1 LQMKEAQLLSLSFLL
16 LWKKKWI
23 STMKR
28 ETGMAGIHG
37 IGFLPQLFP
46 SHPLHYSQMTTLSLG
61 HVSIKPVRR

>member
-1 LQMKEAQLLSLSFLL
+1 MDKHTYTRASTVNEEGDQRLQMKEALLLSLSFSL

-28 ETGMAGIHG
+28 ETAMARIHG

-46 SHPLHYSQMTTLSLG
+46 
-61 HVSIKPVRR
+61 